1 MDTSFTLADAETR
14 SDLTVFV
21 QRAQR
26 VDREA
31 VRLLGAGR
39 VLAVSSP
46 ILVPRGILSSGP
58 TILGLRTFALAEDAA
73 FDTVVAPASVLE
85 RLARL
90 DALGTALH
98 TIGLPPAEVRASWS
112 GIAAPRDGWARTGSV
127 SAGVLRA
134 GARAGV
140 TEIAAALPDNAG
152 DPIVA
157 GVRMGVW
164 GRELE
169 GAESLPAGVAFAADA
184 LGFLGPDDAE
194 ELPIFESG
202 SWTRISSLRGHV
214 LVRRAGG
221 GLLVG

>member
-1 MDTSFTLADAETR
+1 MDTSFTLADSETR

-21 QRAQR
+21 QRAGR

-31 VRLLGAGR
+31 VRLVGAGG

-46 ILVPRGILSSGP
+46 VLVPRGILSSGP
-58 TILGLRTFALAEDAA
+58 TILGLRTFALAADAS

-98 TIGLPPAEVRASWS
+98 EVRLPPAEVRASWS
-112 GIAAPRDGWARTGSV
+112 GIAAPRGGWERTGSV

-140 TEIAAALPDNAG
+140 TEIAAALPANAG

-164 GRELE
+164 GRDLE
-169 GAESLPAGVAFAADA
+169 DAPGLPGGVAFAADA

-194 ELPIFESG
+194 ELAIFTSG
-202 SWTRISSLRGHV
+202 SWTRITSLRGHV
-214 LVRRAGG
+214 LVRRSGG
-221 GLLVG
+221 GLLVN